1 MNIICATMNF
11 ETPYFSC
18 SPIIKI
24 NINMQVDGKTIMS
37 GYLAPHKQETFMVSE
52 SDYLLQHF
60 NNLSSPK
67 YEFKNI
73 ISSMDERTAKGFL
86 NGCAIPAV
94 QGFISQTYNDNEIFL
109 LGFPYRYY
117 PPAWRKAILDKVI
130 SSNDNDTT
138 ITSSNKK
145 SQFKNLKNWSEFID
159 MCYDWIKG

>member
-1 MNIICATMNF
+1 MCATMKF
-11 ETPYFSC
+11 ETPYFST

-24 NINMQVDGKTIMS
+24 NINTQVDEKTIMS
-37 GYLAPHKQETFMVSE
+37 GYLTPHKQETFIVSD
-52 SDYLLQHF
+52 SNYLLQHF

-86 NGCAIPAV
+86 NGCAISAV
-94 QGFISQTYNDNEIFL
+94 QAFISQTYNDNEIFL
-109 LGFPYRYY
+109 LGFSYRYY

-130 SSNDNDTT
+130 FSKDDDVP
-138 ITSSNKK
+138 ITSNKK
-145 SQFKNLKNWSEFID
+145 SQFENLKNWSEFID